1 MEGMLRRLLGENIE
15 FVVDFTQGLGKV
27 LADPGQVEQVLMN
40 LACNARDA
48 MPDGGKLT
56 IQTSNIE
63 LDESYASQGSKPGP
77 HVMLSVTDT
86 GCGMDEM
93 TRARLFEPFFTTKE
107 TGKGTGLGL
116 ATVYGIVN
124 QSGGSIWVRS
134 EPGNGTTFSV
144 YLPRELSLKDTSSRL
159 AQIMPPVPGSE
170 NILVVEDEEGVRNLA
185 KRILESAGYAVLT
198 AANGNEALVICEQ
211 NPQALRLMLTD
222 VIMPQM
228 SGKQLADRAVQLCPK
243 LRVLFMSGY
252 TDDAIAHH
260 GVLDARTAFIGKPF
274 TAADLTRMVRKVLDE
289 TVPDQPRD
297 SAHHLSQRK
306 ESS

>member
-1 MEGMLRRLLGENIE
+1 
-15 FVVDFTQGLGKV
+15 V

-40 LACNARDA
+40 LAVNARDA
-48 MPDGGKLT
+48 MPDGGTLT
-56 IQTSNIE
+56 IATSNLE
-63 LDESYASQGSKPGP
+63 LDEAYVSQHAGVKSGP

-86 GCGMDEM
+86 GCGMDAK

-107 TGKGTGLGL
+107 VGKGTGLGL
-116 ATVYGIVN
+116 ATVYGIVK

-134 EPGNGTTFSV
+134 DPGNGTTFSV

-159 AQIMPPVPGSE
+159 AQIMPPVPGTE
-170 NILVVEDEEGVRNLA
+170 NILVVEDEEGVRDLT

-198 AANGNEALVICEQ
+198 ATNGNEALAICEQ
-211 NPQALRLMLTD
+211 NPQTLRLMLTD

-228 SGKQLADRAVQLCPK
+228 SGKQLADRAVQLCPR

-252 TDDAIAHH
+252 TDDAIVHQ
-260 GVLDARTAFIGKPF
+260 GILDDGTHFIGKPF
-274 TAADLTRMVRKVLDE
+274 AAADLTRMVRKVLDD
-289 TVPDQPRD
+289 TSPGQPGNNTQ
-297 SAHHLSQRK
+297 HLSLHK